1 MIVKKEH
8 GKIIGFLRLHNGF
21 RVDISFDKSSKIVL
35 IGFNDYISK
44 MNFKEFKDFVKA
56 LKTYVKM
63 IERYIENDREK
74 LTI

>member
-1 MIVKKEH
+1 VKGVIVKKEH

-56 LKTYVKM
+56 LKTYVK
-63 IERYIENDREK
+63 YIENDREK